1 MGAMRMIQKAEG
13 MGIIQKMAE
22 SKARE
27 VNAANPPAAAAAVP
41 TSSPGPTATKEA
53 DEDALRRRRGRAANV
68 LAGELTKSAPTGSK
82 TLLGG

>member
-27 VNAANPPAAAAAVP
+27 VNAANPPAAAATP
-41 TSSPGPTATKEA
+41 TQTPSPMATKEM
-53 DEDALRRRRGRAANV
+53 DEDVLRRRRGRAANV
-68 LAGELTKSAPTGSK
+68 LAGELTKSAMTGSK